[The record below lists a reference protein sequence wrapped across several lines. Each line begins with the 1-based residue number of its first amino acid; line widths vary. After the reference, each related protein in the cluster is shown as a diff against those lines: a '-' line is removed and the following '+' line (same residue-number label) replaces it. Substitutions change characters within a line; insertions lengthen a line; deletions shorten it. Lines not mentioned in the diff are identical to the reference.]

1 MFDVGV
7 ADDVA
12 EGLEGFAEV
21 EGDEFGG
28 GLGLEGGESGEE
40 VGFDAF
46 EATFVAGVDGD
57 GMIEGEGAA
66 LEDNG
71 ADGVAEFGEAGAILA
86 GDGDGART
94 GLPIRVQGEVGFVED
109 EEVAALGGWGEGEA
123 GSGGGGLAGVD
134 DFEDEVGAFEF

>member
-28 GLGLEGGESGEE
+28 GLGLEGGERGDE

-46 EATFVAGVDGD
+46 EAAFVAGVDGD
-57 GMIEGEGAA
+57 GMI
-66 LEDNG
+66 
-71 ADGVAEFGEAGAILA
+71 
-86 GDGDGART
+86 
-94 GLPIRVQGEVGFVED
+94 
-109 EEVAALGGWGEGEA
+109 
-123 GSGGGGLAGVD
+123 
-134 DFEDEVGAFEF
+134 